1 MAALSHTEEQE
12 IRRQFQELLEGCTFI
27 RSESDRSL
35 IVRAFE
41 LAFKAHSSTRR
52 KSGEPYILHPLA
64 VSKIIAFEI
73 GLGATSIAAALLHDV
88 VEDTDVP
95 LDLIRRD
102 FGERVAIIVNGL
114 TKISGVFDKDSS
126 LQAENFRKMLI
137 TLSEDVR
144 VIIIKLADRLH
155 NMRTLDALSE
165 QKRFKIASETIYLY
179 APLAHRMGLYAIKQE
194 LEDLSLKYRHPHIYQ
209 QVLQQVQDNEETRA
223 RIIDEFVAPVR
234 EKLTSAGYQFDI
246 TGRPK
251 SIYSIYYKMQH
262 KGIPFE
268 EIYDLLAVRIVFDP
282 EPGIPE
288 KNQCWSVY
296 SLITDLY
303 TPKQD
308 RIRDWVS
315 LPKANGYEALH
326 VTVMGPRGKWVEV
339 QIRTRRMDEIAEK
352 GFAAHWK
359 YKNST
364 LQQESELDKWLK
376 KVREMLN
383 EPNADAIE
391 FVNEFKMNLFSSE
404 IQVFTPKGH
413 IKTLPVKATALDFAY
428 EIHSEIGNS
437 AMAAKVNYKLV
448 PLNHV
453 LNSGDQVEIITSDKK
468 RIQREWLDYVVTAK
482 AKGTIMNAIK
492 SENKHRTEKGKEM
505 LEARLKEFNL
515 APSARILKKL
525 MDAHKVANKDE
536 LYSKIGMGLVG
547 LDDLQKILRKN
558 TPNKWIRYWQLQ
570 IFGTKSKPSRDVQEA
585 GDEAPT
591 GGAPAGLAAS
601 ATSATS
607 ATSAASTASAGDEL
621 PVSFRTA
628 RCCNPI
634 PGDDV
639 IGYKSPGGVVSIH
652 KSRCPNAVRMVA
664 NHGDMIVPVKWT
676 MSTILSFLVR
686 IEIKGIDRY
695 DIYSQITR
703 SIAEGLN
710 ANIRTINMS
719 GHDGIFEGMIELY
732 VRNTRDLESLIT
744 RLKEIKGIESV
755 KRLDI
760 RQEEDTPE

>member
-1 MAALSHTEEQE
+1 MAVLTPKEDQE
-12 IRRQFQELLEGCTFI
+12 IRRQFQELMDGCTFI

-41 LAFKAHSSTRR
+41 FAHAAHASTRR
-52 KSGEPYILHPLA
+52 KSGEPYIIHPLS

-95 LDLIRRD
+95 LELIEKD
-102 FGERVAIIVNGL
+102 FGPRVSIIVDGL

-126 LQAENFRKMLI
+126 LQAENFRKMLL
-137 TLSEDVR
+137 TLSDDVR
-144 VIIIKLADRLH
+144 VIIIKLSDRLH
-155 NMRTLDALSE
+155 NMRTLDALPAA
-165 QKRFKIASETIYLY
+165 KRLKIASETVYLY

-194 LEDLSLKYRHPHIYQ
+194 LEDLSLKYRHPLIYQ
-209 QVLQQVQDNEETRA
+209 EVLKLLHDNEETRS

-262 KGIPFE
+262 KNIPFE

-326 VTVMGPRGKWVEV
+326 VTVMGPHGKWVEV

-364 LQQESELDKWLK
+364 TQQESELDKWLK
-376 KVREMLN
+376 KVREILN
-383 EPNADAIE
+383 DPNADAIE

-404 IQVFTPKGH
+404 IQVFTPKGQ
-413 IKTLPVKATALDFAY
+413 IKTLPQRATALDFAY
-428 EIHSEIGNS
+428 EIHSEVGNA

-453 LNSGDQVEIITSDKK
+453 LKSGDQVEIITSDKK

-482 AKGTIMNAIK
+482 AKGMIMNAIK
-492 SENKHRTEKGKEM
+492 SENRHRTEKGKEM
-505 LEARLKEFNL
+505 LENRLKEFNL
-515 APSARILKKL
+515 VPNARILKKL
-525 MDAHKVANKDE
+525 MDEHIVVNKDE
-536 LYSKIGMGLVG
+536 LYSKIGMGLID
-547 LDDLQKILRKN
+547 LEDLQKILRKN

-570 IFGTKSKPSRDVQEA
+570 IFGPKGRPSKDTDETA
-585 GDEAPT
+585 GVSPDE
-591 GGAPAGLAAS
+591 GKEPA
-601 ATSATS
+601 
-607 ATSAASTASAGDEL
+607 AGMGKEEK
-621 PVSFRTA
+621 PKVSFRTA
-628 RCCNPI
+628 RCCTPI

-639 IGYKSPGGVVSIH
+639 IGYLAPNGIVNIH
-652 KSRCPNAVRMVA
+652 KSRCPNAVKLVA
-664 NHGDMIVPVKWT
+664 NHGNMIVPVKWT
-676 MSTILSFLVR
+676 SYTILSFLVR

-703 SIAEGLN
+703 TIAEGLN

-719 GHDGIFEGMIELY
+719 SHDGIFEGLLEIY
-732 VRNTRDLESLIT
+732 VRNTRDLEQMMDK
-744 RLKEIKGIESV
+744 LKAIKGIESV

-760 RQEEDTPE
+760 RENEDAQG